1 MPSQTAVAAALDGFA
16 AKVLAEVLPRQRWFG
31 GQGRRIDSVSVL
43 DTAVFAA
50 GTAGAWLV
58 LLDVAFE
65 EAPSETFFVPLTV
78 RSDGAPTG
86 EVFGRLDLGGAS
98 ARVADAFDDPDFCSE
113 LLVAFD
119 AGLTLRARHGTVRF
133 VRTPAFPRLDAGEV
147 PPPRRL
153 RGEQSNTSVVF
164 GDVLVLKSY
173 RNPVRGINPERE
185 MTGFLTA
192 RGRFAAVPQLAG
204 AAEYAGADGT
214 VMTLAVLQTFICG
227 CGDGWTWV
235 LGELE
240 SLRDRVITRARREPV
255 DASRLGAIVQDEASS
270 LLGALGRLGRL
281 TGGLHDALAAD
292 PADPAF
298 APQPISVE
306 DTAAWAARIDADLG
320 RTCDLLHAR
329 LAALPE
335 AALRSAGAVLA
346 GEAAL
351 RACLGGLE
359 ALAVDRCSK
368 IRVHGDYHLGQ
379 TIRTDGGF
387 VVLDFEGEPARPPAE
402 RRAKQSP
409 LRDVAGMLRSFD
421 YAASTAFGSSEELAG
436 VGDAWRD
443 LAAAAFLD
451 QYVDVASRARVRLV
465 PASQL
470 ALDRVLRV
478 FELDK
483 ALYEVRYEIDHRPA
497 WVGVPLRGLHRLSV
511 QGPAR

>member
-1 MPSQTAVAAALDGFA
+1 M
-16 AKVLAEVLPRQRWFG
+16 
-31 GQGRRIDSVSVL
+31 
-43 DTAVFAA
+43 
-50 GTAGAWLV
+50 
-58 LLDVAFE
+58 
-65 EAPSETFFVPLTV
+65 
-78 RSDGAPTG
+78 
-86 EVFGRLDLGGAS
+86 
-98 ARVADAFDDPDFCSE
+98 
-113 LLVAFD
+113 
-119 AGLTLRARHGTVRF
+119 
-133 VRTPAFPRLDAGEV
+133 
-147 PPPRRL
+147 
-153 RGEQSNTSVVF
+153 
-164 GDVLVLKSY
+164 
-173 RNPVRGINPERE
+173 
-185 MTGFLTA
+185 
-192 RGRFAAVPQLAG
+192 
-204 AAEYAGADGT
+204 
-214 VMTLAVLQTFICG
+214 
-227 CGDGWTWV
+227 
-235 LGELE
+235 
-240 SLRDRVITRARREPV
+240 
-255 DASRLGAIVQDEASS
+255 
-270 LLGALGRLGRL
+270 
-281 TGGLHDALAAD
+281 
-292 PADPAF
+292 
-298 APQPISVE
+298 
-306 DTAAWAARIDADLG
+306 
-320 RTCDLLHAR
+320 
-329 LAALPE
+329 
-335 AALRSAGAVLA
+335 LA

-443 LAAAAFLD
+443 LSAAAFLD